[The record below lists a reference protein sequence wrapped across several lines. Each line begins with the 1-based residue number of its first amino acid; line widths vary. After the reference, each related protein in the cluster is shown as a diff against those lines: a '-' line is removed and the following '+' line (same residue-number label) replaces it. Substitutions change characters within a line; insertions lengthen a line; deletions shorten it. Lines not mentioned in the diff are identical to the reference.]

1 MNINNYKK
9 YKFQNLKNGNQR
21 YCQITNKKNLIEVI
35 DLGNQP
41 LADSLIE
48 KKNLDKKEKK
58 YPLKLLRSPTLG
70 YAQLSYVVPGE
81 KVYHPNY
88 PYRPG
93 ITKEILMHYNDQVK
107 ENIKKLNLQ
116 KGDLVVDIGSN
127 DGSLLSY
134 YKKFNMNIAGVE
146 PTNIANIANKN
157 KIFTLK
163 KFFNLSSSNHIIK
176 LKGKAK
182 LITSTN
188 VFAHMATL
196 HDVML
201 GVLNL
206 MDRNSYFI
214 IENHYIKDILEYNQY
229 DSVYHEH
236 IRNYSLKS
244 LIYLFNQ
251 YNLKVIDAVVVDRYN
266 GSIKVTAT
274 NNINIKPNPRVNKLL
289 KIEEEFGLFKSKTW
303 NEFKSNI
310 IRSKKELKNM
320 LINLKKQNKKVVG
333 NSCPARCSTLLNY
346 CDIGVDLI
354 NYIAEQPSSL
364 KLNKYLPGVKLPIV
378 NNEIL
383 FKEQPDFVLILAWH
397 LYKPIIKSLK
407 SKGLKSKFIVPLPQP
422 III

>member
-1 MNINNYKK
+1 MNINKYKK
-9 YKFQNLKNGNQR
+9 YNFQNIKNGKQS
-21 YCQITNKKNLIEVI
+21 YCQISGKKNLIDVI

-41 LADSLIE
+41 LADSLI
-48 KKNLDKKEKK
+48 KKKDLNKKEKK

-70 YAQLSYVVPGE
+70 YAQLNYIVPGE
-81 KVYHPNY
+81 EVYHPSY

-107 ENIKKLNLQ
+107 ENIKRLKLQ
-116 KGDLVVDIGSN
+116 KGDLVIDVGSN

-134 YKKFNMNIAGVE
+134 YKKFNMNVAGVE
-146 PTNIANIANKN
+146 PTNIADMANRN

-163 KFFNLSSSNHIIK
+163 KFFNLDSSNQI
-176 LKGKAK
+176 LRTKGKAK

-188 VFAHMATL
+188 VFAHMSTL

-201 GVLNL
+201 GVVNL
-206 MDRNSYFI
+206 MDNNGYFV
-214 IENHYIKDILEYNQY
+214 IENHYIKDILEHNQY
-229 DSVYHEH
+229 DSIYHEH

-251 YNLKVIDAVVVDRYN
+251 YDLKVIDAVVVDRYN
-266 GSIKVTAT
+266 GSIKVITT
-274 NNINIKPNPRVNKLL
+274 NNLKQIVNPRVNKLL
-289 KIEEEFGLFKSKTW
+289 KKEEEFGLFKSKVWTQ
-303 NEFKSNI
+303 FKSNI
-310 IRSKKELKNM
+310 IKSKKNLRQM
-320 LINLKKQNKKVVG
+320 LIDLKSQKKRVVG

-354 NYIAEQPSSL
+354 NYIAEQPTSL
-364 KLNKYLPGVKLPIV
+364 KLNKYLPGVKLPII
-378 NNEIL
+378 NNKIL
-383 FKEQPDFVLILAWH
+383 FEEQPDFVLILAWH

>member
-1 MNINNYKK
+1 MNIDKFKK
-9 YKFQNLKNGNQR
+9 FSFQNIKNGNQT
-21 YCQITNKKNLIEVI
+21 YCQITKKKNLIEAI

-48 KKNLDKKEKK
+48 KKDLNKKEKK

-81 KVYHPNY
+81 KVYHPHY

-107 ENIKKLNLQ
+107 ENIKMLNLK

-127 DGSLLSY
+127 DGSLLFY
-134 YKKFNMNIAGVE
+134 YKKFNMKIAGVE
-146 PTNIANIANKN
+146 PTNIADIANKN
-157 KIFTLK
+157 NIYTLK
-163 KFFNLSSSNHIIK
+163 KFFNLSSSNHIVK
-176 LKGKAK
+176 LKGRAK

-188 VFAHMATL
+188 VFAHMSTL

-201 GVLNL
+201 GALNL

-229 DSVYHEH
+229 DSIYHEH

-244 LIYLFNQ
+244 LVHLFNQ

-274 NNINIKPNPRVNKLL
+274 NNLSIKPNPRVNKLL
-289 KIEEEFGLFKSKTW
+289 KIEDEFGLFKSKIW
-303 NEFKSNI
+303 SQFKSNI
-310 IRSKKELKNM
+310 IRSKKELRKI
-320 LINLKKQNKKVVG
+320 LVYLKKQNKRVVG

-364 KLNKYLPGVKLPIV
+364 KLNKYLPGVKLPII
-378 NNEIL
+378 NNKIL
-383 FKEQPDFVLILAWH
+383 FEEQPDFVLILAWH

-422 III
+422 IVI

>member
-9 YKFQNLKNGNQR
+9 YKFQNLKNGNQK

-48 KKNLDKKEKK
+48 KKNLNKKEKK

-93 ITKEILMHYNDQVK
+93 ITKEILMHYEDQVK

-163 KFFNLSSSNHIIK
+163 KFFNLLSSNHIIK

-274 NNINIKPNPRVNKLL
+274 NNLNIKPNPRVNKLL
-289 KIEEEFGLFKSKTW
+289 KIEEEFGLFKSKIW

>member
-1 MNINNYKK
+1 MNIDKFKK
-9 YKFQNLKNGNQR
+9 FSFQNIKNGNQT
-21 YCQITNKKNLIEVI
+21 YCQITKKKNLIEAI

-48 KKNLDKKEKK
+48 KKDLNKKEKK

-81 KVYHPNY
+81 KVYHPHY

-107 ENIKKLNLQ
+107 ENIKMLNLK

-127 DGSLLSY
+127 DGSLLFY
-134 YKKFNMNIAGVE
+134 YKKFNMKIAGVE
-146 PTNIANIANKN
+146 PTNIADIANKN
-157 KIFTLK
+157 NIYTLK
-163 KFFNLSSSNHIIK
+163 KFFNLSSSNHIVK
-176 LKGKAK
+176 LKGRAK

-188 VFAHMATL
+188 VFAHMSTL

-201 GVLNL
+201 GALNL
-206 MDRNSYFI
+206 MDQNSYFI

-229 DSVYHEH
+229 DSIYHEH

-244 LIYLFNQ
+244 LVHLFNQ

-274 NNINIKPNPRVNKLL
+274 NNLSIKPNPRVNKLL
-289 KIEEEFGLFKSKTW
+289 KIEDEFGLFKSKIW
-303 NEFKSNI
+303 SQFKSNI
-310 IRSKKELKNM
+310 IKSKKELRKI
-320 LINLKKQNKKVVG
+320 LVYLKKQNKRVVG

-364 KLNKYLPGVKLPIV
+364 KLNKYLPGVKLPII
-378 NNEIL
+378 NNKIL
-383 FKEQPDFVLILAWH
+383 FEEQPDFVLILAWH

-422 III
+422 IVI

>member
-21 YCQITNKKNLIEVI
+21 YCQITNKKNLVEVI

-48 KKNLDKKEKK
+48 KKNLNKKEKK

-289 KIEEEFGLFKSKTW
+289 KIEEEFGLFKSKIW

>member
-48 KKNLDKKEKK
+48 KKNLNKKEKK

-93 ITKEILMHYNDQVK
+93 ITKEILMHYEDQVK

-163 KFFNLSSSNHIIK
+163 KFFNLLSSNHIIK

-251 YNLKVIDAVVVDRYN
+251 YNLKVIDAEVVDRYN

-274 NNINIKPNPRVNKLL
+274 NNLNIKPNPRVNKLL
-289 KIEEEFGLFKSKTW
+289 KIEEEFGLFKSKIW

>member
-48 KKNLDKKEKK
+48 KKNLNKKEKK

-93 ITKEILMHYNDQVK
+93 ITKEILMHYSDQVK

-214 IENHYIKDILEYNQY
+214 IENHYIKDILEHNQY

-274 NNINIKPNPRVNKLL
+274 NNLNIKPNPRVNKLL
-289 KIEEEFGLFKSKTW
+289 KIEEEFGLFKSKIW

>member
-1 MNINNYKK
+1 
-9 YKFQNLKNGNQR
+9 
-21 YCQITNKKNLIEVI
+21 
-35 DLGNQP
+35 
-41 LADSLIE
+41 
-48 KKNLDKKEKK
+48 
-58 YPLKLLRSPTLG
+58 
-70 YAQLSYVVPGE
+70 
-81 KVYHPNY
+81 
-88 PYRPG
+88 
-93 ITKEILMHYNDQVK
+93 MHYNDQVK

-274 NNINIKPNPRVNKLL
+274 NNLNTKPNPRVNKLL
-289 KIEEEFGLFKSKTW
+289 KIEEEFGLFKSRVW

-310 IRSKKELKNM
+310 MRSKKELKNM

-407 SKGLKSKFIVPLPQP
+407 SRGLKSKFIVPLPQP

>member
-9 YKFQNLKNGNQR
+9 YNFQNLKSGKQT
-21 YCQITNKKNLIEVI
+21 YCQISGKKNLIDVI

-41 LADSLIE
+41 LADTLIE
-48 KKNLDKKEKK
+48 KKDLNKKVRK

-70 YAQLSYVVPGE
+70 YAQLSYVVPGK

-107 ENIKKLNLQ
+107 ENIKNLNLQ
-116 KGDLVVDIGSN
+116 DGNLVVDVGSN

-134 YKKFNMNIAGVE
+134 YKKFKMNVVGIE
-146 PTNIANIANKN
+146 PTNIANIANN
-157 KIFTLK
+157 NGIFTIK
-163 KFFNLSSSNHIIK
+163 KFFDYSCSNQIVK
-176 LKGKAK
+176 KYGKAK

-188 VFAHMATL
+188 VFAHMSTL

-201 GVLNL
+201 GVVNL
-206 MDRNSYFI
+206 LDKNSYFI

-229 DSVYHEH
+229 DSIYHEH

-251 YNLKVIDAVVVDRYN
+251 YSLRVIDAIVVDRYN

-274 NNINIKPNPRVNKLL
+274 NNPHKRVNKRVKSLL
-289 KIEEEFGLFKSKTW
+289 KKEEASGIYESKIWNNFKTNIIKSK
-303 NEFKSNI
+303 ESLRKI
-310 IRSKKELKNM
+310 LIDLKKE
-320 LINLKKQNKKVVG
+320 KKRVVG

-346 CDIGVDLI
+346 CNVGVELI
-354 NYIAEQPSSL
+354 NYIAEQPTSL
-364 KLNKYLPGVKLPIV
+364 KLNKYLPGVNLPII
-378 NNEIL
+378 NNDIL
-383 FKEQPDFVLILAWH
+383 FKEQPDYVLILAWH
-397 LYKPIIKSLK
+397 LHKPIIKLLK
-407 SKGLKSKFIVPLPQP
+407 SRGLKSKFIVPLPQP
-422 III
+422 KII

>member
-1 MNINNYKK
+1 MNIDKYKK
-9 YKFQNLKNGNQR
+9 YSFQNLSNGNQT
-21 YCQITNKKNLIEVI
+21 YCQITKKKNLIEAI
-35 DLGNQP
+35 DLGYQP

-48 KKNLDKKEKK
+48 KKDLNKKEKK
-58 YPLKLLRSPTLG
+58 YPLKLFRSPMLG

-81 KVYHPNY
+81 KVYHPSY

-93 ITKEILMHYNDQVK
+93 ITKEILVHYNDQVK
-107 ENIKKLNLQ
+107 ENIKRLKLQ
-116 KGDLVVDIGSN
+116 KGDLVVDVGSN
-127 DGSLLSY
+127 DGSLLY
-134 YKKFNMNIAGVE
+134 HYKKLNMNVAGVE

-157 KIFTLK
+157 KIYTLK
-163 KFFNLSSSNHIIK
+163 KFFNLSSSNEIIK

-188 VFAHMATL
+188 VFAHMSTL

-206 MDRNSYFI
+206 MDNDSYFI

-229 DSVYHEH
+229 DSIYHEH
-236 IRNYSLKS
+236 IRSYSLKS
-244 LIYLFNQ
+244 LIYLFKQ
-251 YNLKVIDAVVVDRYN
+251 YDLKVIDAVVVDRYN

-274 NNINIKPNPRVNKLL
+274 NNLKLKANQRVDKLL
-289 KIEEEFGLFKSKTW
+289 KIEKEFGLFNTKVW
-303 NEFKSNI
+303 NKFKSNVVQ
-310 IRSKKELKNM
+310 SKKNLRNM
-320 LINLKKQNKKVVG
+320 LIDLKSQGKRVVG

-354 NYIAEQPSSL
+354 NYIAEQPTSL
-364 KLNKYLPGVKLPIV
+364 KLNKYLPGVKLPII
-378 NNEIL
+378 NNKIL
-383 FKEQPDFVLILAWH
+383 FDEQPDYVLLLAWH

-407 SKGLKSKFIVPLPQP
+407 AKGLKSKFIVPLPQP

>member
-48 KKNLDKKEKK
+48 KKNLNKKEKK

-274 NNINIKPNPRVNKLL
+274 NNINVKPNPRVNKLL
-289 KIEEEFGLFKSKTW
+289 KIEEEFGLFKSKIW